1 MSATLD
7 SPTQAPTWTCPFC
20 ALLCDGFDLAAG
32 AAGSPPT
39 LTGSTC
45 PRAQQALAGLHA
57 AASGAWVDG
66 QPAPPHTAIAAAAQ
80 RLATWRAPLFGGGG
94 TDIAGARALF
104 RLAARCQAS
113 TDHADGDGLF
123 RALRALQDRGQ
134 YTATLGDARAFG
146 ELVVCVG
153 TPTTAYPEL
162 WRRLGLAQAGSP
174 CRELVFLGVA
184 PPAHVPHAMPVT
196 AVAGCGDIATDLQ
209 ALAAALDGRNFH
221 DLLHADVAGLA
232 ARLQASPYSVL
243 VIEPGTLGPQ
253 GALLMEMANRIVGQ
267 LNRKTRSALLPL
279 GGNDGAAALNQT
291 LTWLSGL
298 PLRTRV
304 ASAGLRHEPHLFST
318 TKLLADDAVDGLLW
332 VMSFNA
338 ERLPPATALPR
349 IVLGPPA
356 MGPRLQAASAANT
369 VFIPVATP
377 GLNAAGHLFRTDGP
391 VVLPLQAHRD
401 DGLPGVAEVADA
413 LLKALGEGA

>member
-1 MSATLD
+1 MSATLE

-20 ALLCDGFDLAAG
+20 ALLCDGFDLAAN
-32 AAGSPPT
+32 AAGSAPS
-39 LTGSTC
+39 LNGSTC
-45 PRAQQALAGLHA
+45 PRARQALAGLHA
-57 AASGAWVDG
+57 AGSGPWVDG
-66 QPAPPHTAIAAAAQ
+66 QAATHDAAITAAVQ
-80 RLATWRAPLFGGGG
+80 RLGAWRAPLFGGGG
-94 TDIAGARALF
+94 TDIAGARALY
-104 RLAARCQAS
+104 RLAARCEAI

-134 YTATLGDARAFG
+134 YTVTLGDARAQA

-153 TPTTAYPEL
+153 TPASAYPEL
-162 WRRLGLAQAGSP
+162 FRRLGLAQAGSP
-174 CRELVFLGVA
+174 CRELVFLGVP
-184 PPAHVPHAMPVT
+184 PPAHAPHAMPVT

-209 ALAAALDGRNFH
+209 ALAAAVDGRSFH
-221 DLLHADVAGLA
+221 DLLHTDVAGLA
-232 ARLQASPYSVL
+232 ARLKASPYSVL

-304 ASAGLRHEPHLFST
+304 GAQGLRHEPLLYGSS
-318 TKLLADDAVDGLLW
+318 KLLADGAVDGLLW

-338 ERLPPATALPR
+338 ERLPPANKLPC

-401 DGLPGVAEVADA
+401 DGLPGVAAVAEA
-413 LLKALGEGA
+413 MLKALGAAA

>member
-1 MSATLD
+1 MSATLE

-20 ALLCDGFDLAAG
+20 ALLCDGFDLSAG
-32 AAGSPPT
+32 AP
-39 LTGSTC
+39 GSTPNLVGSHC
-45 PRAQQALAGLHA
+45 PRARQALTGLHGA
-57 AASGAWVDG
+57 GSGPWVDG
-66 QPAPPHTAIAAAAQ
+66 QPASPEAAMAAAAQ
-80 RLATWRAPLFGGGG
+80 RLAGWRAPLFGGGG
-94 TDIAGARALF
+94 TDIAGARSLY

-134 YTATLGDARAFG
+134 YTATLGDARAFA

-162 WRRLGLAQAGSP
+162 FRRLGLAQAGSP

-184 PPAHVPHAMPVT
+184 PPDPVPHAMPVT
-196 AVAGCGDIATDLQ
+196 AVAGCGDLATDLQ
-209 ALAAALDGRNFH
+209 SLAAAVDGRVFK

-232 ARLQASPYSVL
+232 ARLKASPYSVL

-279 GGNDGAAALNQT
+279 GGNDGAASLNQT

-304 ASAGLRHEPHLFST
+304 GQDGLRHEPLLYGT
-318 TKLLADDAVDGLLW
+318 GKLLSDGAVDGLLW

-338 ERLPPATALPR
+338 ERLPPPTDLPR

-356 MGPRLQAASAANT
+356 MGPKLQAASAANT

-401 DGLPGVAEVADA
+401 DGLPGVAAVADA
-413 LLKALGEGA
+413 LLKALGAPA